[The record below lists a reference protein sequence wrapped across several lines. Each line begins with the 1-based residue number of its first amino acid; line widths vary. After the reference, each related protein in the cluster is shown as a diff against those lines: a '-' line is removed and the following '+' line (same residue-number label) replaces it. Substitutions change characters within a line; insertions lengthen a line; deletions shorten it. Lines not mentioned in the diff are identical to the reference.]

1 MAILSI
7 QSHVA
12 YGHVGN
18 AAAVFV
24 LQRLGHEV
32 WPVHTVQ
39 YSNHKGYGGWSGTDF
54 SGSHVTDIVEGIAA
68 RGVLA
73 SCEAVLSGYVGRAE
87 IGAAIVAAVKQV
99 RRARPDAL
107 FLCDPV
113 MGDDEGGL
121 YVADDMPAYYRER
134 ALAIADIIT
143 PNRFELELLSGQRV
157 TTLKDALTAARALL
171 ALGPKVVLVTSLRHT
186 ATDPGE
192 IEMLAVAADQA
203 VRVRTPYLHF
213 DPAPNGSGDSVA
225 ALFLAAYLAHR
236 DVAQAL
242 AGAAAAIYPVMQ
254 MTAQAGTRELRLIAA
269 QNAFAHPP
277 RTFAVETIAT

>member
-87 IGAAIVAAVKQV
+87 IGAAIVAAVTQV
-99 RRARPDAL
+99 RRARPEAV

-113 MGDDEGGL
+113 MGDDDGGL
-121 YVADDMPAYYRER
+121 YVDDDMPAYYRGQ

-143 PNRFELELLSGQRV
+143 PNRFELELLSGRRV
-157 TTLKDALTAARALL
+157 ASLQDALTAARALL
-171 ALGPKVVLVTSLRHT
+171 ALGPKVVLVTSLRHA

-225 ALFLAAYLAHR
+225 ALFLAAYLARR
-236 DVAQAL
+236 DIAQAV
-242 AGAAAAIYPVMQ
+242 ADAAAAIYPVMQ
-254 MTAQAGTRELRLIAA
+254 MTAQAGTRELQLIAA
-269 QNAFAHPP
+269 QDAFARPA
-277 RTFAVETIAT
+277 RTFAVERIAT

>member
-39 YSNHKGYGGWSGTDF
+39 YSNHKGYGDWTGQDF
-54 SGSHVTDIVEGIAA
+54 SGGHVKDVVEGIAA

-73 SCEAVLSGYVGRAE
+73 DCEAVLSGYVGRAE
-87 IGAAIVAAVKQV
+87 IGSAIMTAVEFV
-99 RRARPDAL
+99 RRVRPDTL

-113 MGDDEGGL
+113 MGDDDGGL
-121 YVADDMPAYYRER
+121 YVADDMPAYYRAQ
-134 ALAIADIIT
+134 ALPVADIIT
-143 PNRFELELLSGQRV
+143 PNRFELELLSGRRV
-157 TTLKDALTAARALL
+157 TSLSEARAAARMLVDQ
-171 ALGPKVVLVTSLRHT
+171 GPKIVLVTSLRHAAT
-186 ATDPGE
+186 ASGE
-192 IEMLAVAADQA
+192 IEMLAVTPEQTL
-203 VRVRTPYLHF
+203 RVRTPYLHF

-225 ALFLAAYLAHR
+225 AFFLAAYLAHK
-236 DVAQAL
+236 DTAKAL
-242 AGAAAAIYPVMQ
+242 AAAAASIYAVMEA
-254 MTAQAGTRELRLIAA
+254 TAHAGTRELRLIAA
-269 QNAFAHPP
+269 QAAFARPT
-277 RTFAVETIAT
+277 RTFEVESLPD